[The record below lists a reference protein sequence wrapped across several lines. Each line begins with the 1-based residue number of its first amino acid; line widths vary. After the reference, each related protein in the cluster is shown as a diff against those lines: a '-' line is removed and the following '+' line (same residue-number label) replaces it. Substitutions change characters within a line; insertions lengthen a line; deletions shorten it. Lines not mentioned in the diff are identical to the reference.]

1 MGLVALTTETAIAP
15 VRTSS
20 GPQPVAPVRTRRSWI
35 WLAGAAAL
43 ILVGG
48 LLNVFLFASAGH
60 PDEVFAVSH
69 SIPRGTTLTAG
80 DLTSLALASGQS
92 SPAISTTS
100 PSEVIGKV
108 TTVDLPKGSLIT
120 PSTIAAEQ
128 QIPDGRALVGL
139 SLKPSQLPAEPL
151 AAGSHIEIVPIAT
164 VAGGDTSVNTSTVSG
179 VVSDTIV
186 DQQSDTTIVDVY
198 VSQTVAAD
206 LTSRA
211 AAGSVA
217 IYLTGADG

>member
-1 MGLVALTTETAIAP
+1 MG
-15 VRTSS
+15 
-20 GPQPVAPVRTRRSWI
+20 PVATATATPVIPARVSVPAEPITPIRTRRSGI

-48 LLNVFLFASAGH
+48 LLNVFLFTSVGH
-60 PDEVFAVSH
+60 PDEVFAVTH
-69 SIPRGTTLTAG
+69 NIPRGTTLTAD
-80 DLTSLALASGQS
+80 DLTSIALASGQS
-92 SPAISTTS
+92 SPAISTAS

-108 TTVDLPKGSLIT
+108 ATVDLPKGSLVT
-120 PSTIAAEQ
+120 PATIAATQ
-128 QIPDGRALVGL
+128 QIPAGRALVGL
-139 SLKPSQLPAEPL
+139 SLKSSQLPAEPL
-151 AAGSHIEIVPIAT
+151 VAGNHVEIVPIASDAT
-164 VAGGDTSVNTSTVSG
+164 GDVSVTTSTISG
-179 VVSDTIV
+179 VVSDTTI

>member
-1 MGLVALTTETAIAP
+1 MRSVATATAAP
-15 VRTSS
+15 VTITRASLS
-20 GPQPVAPVRTRRSWI
+20 EQPITPVRTRRSWI
-35 WLAGAAAL
+35 WIAGAAAL

-48 LLNVFLFASAGH
+48 LLNVFLFTSVGH
-60 PDEVFAVSH
+60 PDEVFAVAH
-69 SIPRGTTLTAG
+69 NIPRGTTLTAD
-80 DLTSLALASGQS
+80 DLTSLAIASGQS
-92 SPAISTTS
+92 SPAISTAS
-100 PSEVIGKV
+100 PAQVIGKV

-120 PSTIAAEQ
+120 PATIAAEQ
-128 QIPDGRALVGL
+128 QIPVGRALVGL
-139 SLKPSQLPAEPL
+139 SLKSSQLPAEPL
-151 AAGSHIEIVPIAT
+151 VAGNHVEIVPIAT
-164 VAGGDTSVNTSTVSG
+164 DTTGDVSVTTSTISG
-179 VVSDTIV
+179 VVSDTTV

>member
-1 MGLVALTTETAIAP
+1 VAAATAATVTPARVSVSAEQI
-15 VRTSS
+15 
-20 GPQPVAPVRTRRSWI
+20 APVRTRRSWI

-43 ILVGG
+43 IVVGG
-48 LLNVFLFASAGH
+48 LLNVFLFTSVGH

-80 DLTSLALASGQS
+80 DLTSVALASGQS
-92 SPAISTTS
+92 SPAISTSS
-100 PSEVIGKV
+100 PSEVIGNV
-108 TTVDLPKGSLIT
+108 TTVDLLKGSLIT
-120 PSTIAAEQ
+120 PAAVAATQ
-128 QIPDGRALVGL
+128 QVPAGRALVGL
-139 SLKPSQLPAEPL
+139 SLKASQLPAEPL
-151 AAGSHIEIVPIAT
+151 AAGDRVEIVPVAT
-164 VAGGDTSVNTSTVSG
+164 DATDSTGGAMVTTSTVSG
-179 VVSDTIV
+179 VVSDSTV
-186 DQQSDTTIVDVY
+186 DQQSGTTIVDVY